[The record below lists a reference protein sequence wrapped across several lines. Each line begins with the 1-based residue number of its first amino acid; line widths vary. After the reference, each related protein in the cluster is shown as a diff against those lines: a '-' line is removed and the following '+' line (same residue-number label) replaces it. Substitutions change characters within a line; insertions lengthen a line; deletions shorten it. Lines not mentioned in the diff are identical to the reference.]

1 MVAVLELDLAER
13 GYEKLESVGTKGYK
27 GLTGLDPNTGKVLV
41 DPVTGKPTG
50 LAQQLDERLKFQPY
64 TVTTTTGSDFGMMER
79 PETTLEDGT
88 VVLGR
93 WSTY

>member
-1 MVAVLELDLAER
+1 MGGLLGGGLGADLAER

-50 LAQQLDERLKFQPY
+50 LAQQLDERLSFSR
-64 TVTTTTGSDFGMMER
+64 TR
-79 PETTLEDGT
+79 
-88 VVLGR
+88 
-93 WSTY
+93 